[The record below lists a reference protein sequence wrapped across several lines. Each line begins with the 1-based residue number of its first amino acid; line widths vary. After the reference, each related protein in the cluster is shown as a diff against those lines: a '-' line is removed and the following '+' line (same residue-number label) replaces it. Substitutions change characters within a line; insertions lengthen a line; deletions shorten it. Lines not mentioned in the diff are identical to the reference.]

1 MLAASPV
8 YPHQPMLRSLA
19 ADPRVHLTTIYASN
33 VGLRPNDPGYGREFA
48 WDVDLTAGDEVRFL
62 RHADTNRTGGGLFS
76 LRDVDVI
83 GEIVRGGYEV
93 LFIFGYNSITHL
105 LAVTTQRAR
114 GGKVIAREEQTLL
127 HPRPLLT
134 TIAKE
139 VGLRV
144 LYRGAFGLYISSE
157 NRRWFEHYGIPPE
170 RLFFTPYS
178 VDNERFA
185 TERAALLPRRDELRR
200 QFGIGEDSGPV
211 FLYVGRLIPKKQ
223 PLFLLEAF
231 ARARSRVACT
241 LLVVGSG
248 ECEAEMRAQIE
259 RRQIPDIVFAGFLNQ
274 SQVTRA
280 YACADAFT
288 LLSKEHETFGLVVNE
303 AMNFGLPLVLSDK
316 VGSGADLLSDGLN
329 GYRVLST
336 DVSAAAARLETLAA
350 DPELRTQMGAQS
362 LARIQDWTGEVGA
375 KGVISAVA
383 AAVGRDRWAH
393 ADV

>member
-1 MLAASPV
+1 MLAESPV

-19 ADPRVHLTTIYASN
+19 ADPRIDLTTIYASN
-33 VGLRPNDPGYGREFA
+33 AGLRPNDPGYGREFA
-48 WDVDLTAGDEVRFL
+48 WDVELTAGDNVRFL
-62 RHADTNRTGGGLFS
+62 KHADTNRIEGGLLS
-76 LRDVDVI
+76 LRDVDVV
-83 GEIVRGGYEV
+83 GEIVHGRYEI

-200 QFGIGEDSGPV
+200 EFGIGEDSGPV

-231 ARARSRVACT
+231 ARARSRVA
-241 LLVVGSG
+241 VHP
-248 ECEAEMRAQIE
+248 A
-259 RRQIPDIVFAGFLNQ
+259 RR
-274 SQVTRA
+274 
-280 YACADAFT
+280 
-288 LLSKEHETFGLVVNE
+288 
-303 AMNFGLPLVLSDK
+303 
-316 VGSGADLLSDGLN
+316 
-329 GYRVLST
+329 
-336 DVSAAAARLETLAA
+336 RL
-350 DPELRTQMGAQS
+350 G
-362 LARIQDWTGEVGA
+362 
-375 KGVISAVA
+375 
-383 AAVGRDRWAH
+383 
-393 ADV
+393 